1 VNETAQGQLAVPA
14 PERRPRLALAGRL
27 GDREK
32 ALRLGGLAVVVAVAA
47 VLDTV
52 RLAQNGY
59 ANLFYSA
66 GVRSMLRSLHNFFF
80 VSSDPNGLVTMDKP
94 PLALWM
100 QAASAKVFGFH
111 PLSLL
116 LPNALVGVA
125 VSALLYVIVAR
136 RFGTATGL
144 AAGIACAVFPSF
156 VAVSRA
162 NGVDTLLILLML
174 AACGAAIRA
183 CESGR
188 WRSLV
193 LAAVFVGLAFNTK
206 TLAAYLVVPGIAFAY
221 AVCGPGSFARR
232 ALQLALAGVLAGVVS
247 FAWIAVVEATPA
259 SKRPYIGSSTNNS
272 EIGLTFNYN
281 GFGRVEGQEGGPGD
295 THGRPGARV
304 TKAVEL
310 RVDRQRERERH
321 IKQPPPNPRAKAL
334 PPAPHKSARDA
345 KPIPF
350 GGPPGPFRLF
360 GVGLGDQGGWLLPLA
375 FFGLLAALLALLL
388 PAERREGTIAT
399 GRMAAARVPARARP
413 HEDEPPPAG
422 RRDPRLAATIVLG
435 GWFLVEALVLSAS
448 KGIVHP
454 YYASALAPGTG
465 AMAGIGVWAIVDLCR
480 RPAGTGRFLGIA
492 MAALA
497 VGATLTAEIV
507 LMHRYQY
514 LLWFIPVLAVAAIVC
529 LVALTAAAL
538 RGRRGPASAIAL
550 AAAFG
555 LLIVVPAG
563 YASTTWLAPVQ
574 STFPAAGPKQA
585 AGQGG
590 VGLDPKDQSVN
601 LAILHYVRTHG
612 VTQPY
617 ELFTVSAPT
626 AAPMVLL
633 GYKVSNLAGYS
644 GTDPV
649 MDGPQL
655 ARLVERGEARYVL
668 LGGEYSSR
676 GGNKATKAV
685 LAACRE
691 LAPFEWKTPA
701 VHYTAG
707 LVLFDCGA
715 DAAKL
720 AAQP

>member
-1 VNETAQGQLAVPA
+1 MNETAQGQLAVPA

-27 GDREK
+27 GDREN

-47 VLDTV
+47 VLNTV

-59 ANLFYSA
+59 ANLFYAA
-66 GVRSMLRSLHNFFF
+66 GVRSMLHSLHNFFF
-80 VSSDPNGLVTMDKP
+80 VSSDPNGVVTVDKP
-94 PLALWM
+94 PLGLWVQAL
-100 QAASAKVFGFH
+100 SAKVFGFH

-116 LPNALVGVA
+116 LPNALLGVA
-125 VSALLYVIVAR
+125 VSAVLYVIVAR

-144 AAGIACAVFPSF
+144 AAGIVCAVFPSF

-174 AACGAAIRA
+174 LACGAAIRA

-188 WRSLV
+188 WRSL
-193 LAAVFVGLAFNTK
+193 LLSAVFVGLAFNTK

-221 AVCGPGSFARR
+221 AVCGPGSLRR
-232 ALQLALAGVLAGVVS
+232 RGLQLVLAGVLAGVVS

-259 SKRPYIGSSTNNS
+259 SKRPYIGSSRDNS

-281 GFGRVEGQEGGPGD
+281 GFGRVEGQEGGPGN

-304 TKAVEL
+304 PKAVER
-310 RVDRQRERERH
+310 RVDAQRARERH
-321 IKQPPPNPRAKAL
+321 VKPPPPKVF
-334 PPAPHKSARDA
+334 PPTPYKSGRNV

-360 GVGLGDQGGWLLPLA
+360 GVGLGDQAGWLLPLA
-375 FFGLLAALLALLL
+375 FFGVLAALLALLL
-388 PAERREGTIAT
+388 PADRRELEIA
-399 GRMAAARVPARARP
+399 GSRRAAVRATERP
-413 HEDEPPPAG
+413 PRREDEPPPVG

-465 AMAGIGVWAIVDLCR
+465 AMVGIGVWAIVDLCR
-480 RPAGTGRFLGIA
+480 RPAGTDRFLGIA
-492 MAALA
+492 MATLA
-497 VGATLTAEIV
+497 VGATLVAEIV
-507 LMHRYQY
+507 LMHRYHY
-514 LLWFIPVLAVAAIVC
+514 LRWLIPVLAVAAIVC
-529 LVALTAAAL
+529 LVVLAAAAL
-538 RGRRGPASAIAL
+538 RRRRGPAVAIAL
-550 AAAFG
+550 AAALG

-563 YASTTWLAPVQ
+563 YSSTTWLAPVQ

-590 VGLDPKDQSVN
+590 IGLDPKDQSVN

-644 GTDPV
+644 GSDPV
-649 MDGPQL
+649 LDGPQL

-691 LAPFEWKTPA
+691 LAPFEWKSPA
-701 VHYTAG
+701 IPGAGG

-720 AAQP
+720 AAQ